1 MSVDRLAATAAE
13 MARKS
18 IADKKTNKALQALPK
33 QKQDK
38 FRGIIMIVSGV
49 MMVISGLRMLKKG
62 DANLN
67 YSGNAGLF

>member
-1 MSVDRLAATAAE
+1 MSVKGLAATAAE

-18 IADKKTNKALQALPK
+18 VADKKTNKALQALPK

-49 MMVISGLRMLKKG
+49 MMLISGFKMLKKRK
-62 DANLN
+62 ANLN
-67 YSGNAGLF
+67 YSGDTGWD

>member
-1 MSVDRLAATAAE
+1 MSVEVWAASAAE

-18 IADKKTNKALQALPK
+18 VADKKTNKALQALPK

-49 MMVISGLRMLKKG
+49 MMLISGFKMLKKS
-62 DANLN
+62 NEKPN
-67 YSGNAGLF
+67 YSGLPWWD